1 MEEIYTCMKVDKTYF
16 EISSKAFPKLSVKLL
31 FPSQTSSM
39 EEIEMIN
46 FKLISLQPCQDIV
59 MPLSFTFAGQQAE
72 GSFAL

>member
-1 MEEIYTCMKVDKTYF
+1 VEENHTCMKVDKTYF

-46 FKLISLQPCQDIV
+46 LKLIFFLLRTGFFLI
-59 MPLSFTFAGQQAE
+59 TFE
-72 GSFAL
+72 CKNLR